1 MLQLEPGMIIW
12 TWATFLV
19 LLAVLYKVAWKP
31 LVKIIEDRENAIE
44 ENLRNAQQDREHSET
59 LLKEQEAKL
68 TKTHEE
74 VKAILEDSRQLA
86 EKTKKEITEQAKSDA
101 EKLLN
106 RGKAELER
114 EKSDALN
121 SLKKE
126 ISSLVIKASSKVIG
140 EALDEKK
147 HQNIIEQSI
156 KELGKN

>member
-31 LVKIIEDRENAIE
+31 LVKIIEDRESAIE
-44 ENLRNAQQDREHSET
+44 ENLISAQQDRENAEK
-59 LLKEQEAKL
+59 LLKDQEDKL
-68 TKTHEE
+68 KKTHEE

-86 EKTKKEITEQAKSDA
+86 EKTKNEIIVQAKSDA
-101 EKLLN
+101 EKLVN
-106 RGKAELER
+106 RGKADIER
-114 EKSDALN
+114 EKLDALN

-126 ISSLVIKASSKVIG
+126 ISSMVIKASSKILG
-140 EALDEKK
+140 ETLDEKK

>member
-12 TWATFLV
+12 TWVTFLV

-106 RGKAELER
+106 RGKADLER
-114 EKSDALN
+114 EKLDALN

-147 HQNIIEQSI
+147 HQNVIEQSI
-156 KELGKN
+156 KQLGKN